1 MEKTLQV
8 LIQYSALEAEVV
20 GQFRYL
26 QNILMAMEISV
37 LQEATVLLV
46 AEEVLAAGLLC
57 IS

>member
-20 GQFRYL
+20 GLFRYL

-37 LQEATVLLV
+37 LQEAMALLA

-57 IS
+57 IF